1 MNAHQHAHAEP
12 AFLHADCPAR
22 AVRRPLGTRTVASR
36 LAGAFTRGVDALF
49 TWQDRANQR
58 FHLRQ
63 FDDRAL
69 RDIGLSRAD
78 VEAEASKPF
87 WTR

>member
-1 MNAHQHAHAEP
+1 MTSHAAP
-12 AFLHADCPAR
+12 AFLHADCPAAR
-22 AVRRPLGTRTVASR
+22 AERRPVGSK
-36 LAGAFTRGVDALF
+36 LAGVFVRGVDALF
-49 TWQDRANQR
+49 SWQDRANQR

-87 WTR
+87 WVR

>member
-1 MNAHQHAHAEP
+1 MTNHAAP
-12 AFLHADCPAR
+12 AFLHADCPAPR
-22 AVRRPLGTRTVASR
+22 AARRALGFHGAGSLVAS
-36 LAGAFTRGVDALF
+36 AFTRGVETLF
-49 TWQDRANQR
+49 AWQERANQR

-78 VEAEASKPF
+78 VEAESGKPF
-87 WTR
+87 WMG

>member
-1 MNAHQHAHAEP
+1 MTSHAEL
-12 AFLHADCPAR
+12 AFLHADCPAAR
-22 AVRRPLGTRTVASR
+22 AERRPAHRPVGTR
-36 LAGAFTRGVDALF
+36 LAGAFVRGVDALF
-49 TWQDRANQR
+49 AWQDRANQR

-87 WTR
+87 WVR

>member
-1 MNAHQHAHAEP
+1 MTNHAAP
-12 AFLHADCPAR
+12 AFLHADCPAVR
-22 AVRRPLGTRTVASR
+22 AARRPVGSLVASA
-36 LAGAFTRGVDALF
+36 LTRGVEALF
-49 TWQDRANQR
+49 AWQERAHQR

-78 VEAEASKPF
+78 VEAEAGKPF
-87 WTR
+87 WMG